1 MQYVLHCNS
10 IRLTDMVVYR
20 YRSNPDGAMGSLNN
34 MKDINCDKIMSE
46 FKAYQIMSSM
56 MRQYNKSS
64 YEKCALN
71 AMYRAVGL
79 NKMVNKKEKRLKHD
93 IRQTIQNYGFIAIK
107 GGYH

>member
-1 MQYVLHCNS
+1 
-10 IRLTDMVVYR
+10 
-20 YRSNPDGAMGSLNN
+20 MGSLNN